1 VLFYVIVEPI
11 GDAPDMVG
19 GAVNFAFDSLKLG
32 GVLAMLGG
40 VEAASFATLPNSASK
55 REQPC
60 D

>member
-19 GAVNFAFDSLKLG
+19 GAVNLALNALKLG

-40 VEAASFATLPNSASK
+40 VEAASFSALPNGASK

-60 D
+60 G